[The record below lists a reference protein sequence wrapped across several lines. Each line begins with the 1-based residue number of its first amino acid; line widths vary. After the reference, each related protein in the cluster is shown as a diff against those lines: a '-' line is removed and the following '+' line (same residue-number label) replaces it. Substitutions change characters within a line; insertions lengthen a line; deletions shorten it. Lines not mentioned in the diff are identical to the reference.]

1 MTRNQFVREVIPAPV
16 KFVLIALLGVFAA
29 LSLAGCSCSEGSVCG
44 DGNFIGPTGP
54 TPTPTPL
61 PGATPDPCRIEAVR
75 VGFNAGAQLSSIA
88 LGASEQLDA
97 TPVNSSGE
105 VPKGCNVAREPVWQV
120 LTPTTCQVIG
130 GGYNPF
136 VKGLRVGLCSLT
148 ASVANVVSPPFSVEV
163 R

>member
-1 MTRNQFVREVIPAPV
+1 VRRALVILA
-16 KFVLIALLGVFAA
+16 FLLATFAA
-29 LSLAGCSCSEGSVCG
+29 CSNQCSTGAVCG
-44 DGNFIGPTGP
+44 DGNIIGPSG

-61 PGATPDPCRIEAVR
+61 PSPGSTPDPCRIEAVR
-75 VGFNAGAQLSSIA
+75 IAFNGGAQLASIA
-88 LGASEQLDA
+88 LGASEQIDA

-105 VPKGCNVAREPVWQV
+105 VPKGCNVAREPVWTV

-136 VKGLRVGLCSLT
+136 LKGLRVGLCSVT
-148 ASVANVVSPPFSVEV
+148 ATVANVISPPFSVDV